1 MGSLVMSLQG
11 RRPAA
16 VLPAASAA
24 PGGDD
29 LGRARTPETGR
40 SKDRAS
46 DGAPADP
53 GEFNNRVVAT
63 RQQVPE
69 NRVEDVNRSA
79 VAETGGF
86 GLDGRHYPLGL
97 SRQDAAPPS
106 AAPAPFLAA
115 ARPGP
120 PGGPKHRRR

>member
-29 LGRARTPETGR
+29 LGRARTPETGL
-40 SKDRAS
+40 STGRAS

-79 VAETGGF
+79 VGGTGGF
-86 GLDGRHYPLGL
+86 RLGGRDH
-97 SRQDAAPPS
+97 
-106 AAPAPFLAA
+106 
-115 ARPGP
+115 P
-120 PGGPKHRRR
+120 PGLFQHGSATPRAA